1 MGSEGFMIKNYFKIA
16 FRNLIH
22 HKAFAAINVAGLAIG
37 MACSIFIFLWVTNEL
52 SYDRF
57 DKNAHGIY
65 RITPREGEFDA
76 AVSCAG
82 MQLYEGPLL

>member
-37 MACSIFIFLWVTNEL
+37 MACSIFIFLWVTNEP

-57 DKNAHGIY
+57 D
-65 RITPREGEFDA
+65 